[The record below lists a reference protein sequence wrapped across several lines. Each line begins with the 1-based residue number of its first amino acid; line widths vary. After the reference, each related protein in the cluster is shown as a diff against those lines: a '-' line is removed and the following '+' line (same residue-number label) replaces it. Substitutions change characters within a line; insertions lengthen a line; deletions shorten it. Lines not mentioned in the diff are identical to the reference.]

1 MKWARII
8 GQTAA
13 GIAGGLAA
21 SFVMSKFQSGWKTL
35 AREFDPDSAERQAKE
50 GESATVKAA
59 NRVSQKS
66 TGEPVPEPHKETAGE
81 AVHYGF
87 GALLG
92 GLYGAAGAVAPQV
105 RAGFG
110 TLFGTAVWAVADEIA
125 VPAADLSKP
134 PQQVP
139 PSQHLY
145 AIASHLLFGAVVE
158 GSRRAIEGS
167 ADAIGRK
174 AERQF
179 A

>member
-1 MKWARII
+1 MKIASVI
-8 GQTAA
+8 GHTAA

-21 SFVMSKFQSGWKTL
+21 SFVMSKFQTGWKTL

-59 NRVSQKS
+59 NRVSQS
-66 TGEPVPEPHKETAGE
+66 TTGAPVPEPQKETAGE

-92 GLYGAAGAVAPQV
+92 GLYGAASSVAPQV
-105 RAGFG
+105 RTGFG
-110 TLFGTAVWAVADEIA
+110 TIFGTAVWAVADEIA
-125 VPAADLSKP
+125 VPAADLTKP

-139 PSQHLY
+139 SSQHLY
-145 AIASHLLFGAVVE
+145 SIVSHVLFGAVLE
-158 GSRRAIEGS
+158 GSRRAVEGS
-167 ADAIGRK
+167 ARAIGREAK
-174 AERQF
+174 RQF

>member
-1 MKWARII
+1 MTPARTI

-21 SFVMSKFQSGWKTL
+21 SFAMSRFQTGWTTL
-35 AREFDPDSAERQAKE
+35 ARQLGPDSAAGQAKE
-50 GESATVKAA
+50 GEPATVKAA
-59 NRVSQKS
+59 NRVSQTT
-66 TGEPVPEPHKETAGE
+66 TGEPVPEPHKDTAGE

-92 GLYGAAGAVAPQV
+92 GIYGAAGSVAPQV
-105 RAGFG
+105 RTGFG
-110 TLFGTAVWAVADEIA
+110 TLFGAAVWAVADEIA

-134 PQQVP
+134 PQAVP

-145 AIASHLLFGAVVE
+145 SIVSHLLFGAVLE
-158 GSRRAIEGS
+158 GSRRAIVAS
-167 ADAIGRK
+167 ARIASREAK
-174 AERQF
+174 RQF